1 MTYQNHKQRFGITK
15 NQLQVLNYLK
25 EYIAENEYSPSM
37 REVADACG
45 LHVSAVW
52 HCVNALEARKYVT
65 RLYGVQRSITILD

>member
-1 MTYQNHKQRFGITK
+1 MTYQDHKQRFGITK

-45 LHVSAVW
+45 PVSYTHLTLPTKA
-52 HCVNALEARKYVT
+52 
-65 RLYGVQRSITILD
+65 